1 MTTENSFDVIIIGGS
16 YAGLSAAM
24 ALGRSL
30 RKVLVIDSGLPCN
43 RYTPHS
49 QNFLTQDG
57 AVPADIAALGKAQV
71 MRYNTVRFVNGLA
84 TAAQSVDDG
93 FEVRLQTGE
102 RYRAAKL
109 MIATGL
115 RDLFP
120 PIKGF
125 ADTWGNSV
133 VHCPYCHGYE
143 YRGKNTA
150 ILANG
155 DRALHLAGLIS
166 NLTNGHRTILTNGEP
181 AFTKDQSDILR
192 HAGIPI
198 MDQTVSEIVHRNGVI
213 DRVIF
218 ADGTTLNLDVM
229 YAAIPFEQHSAIPA
243 SLGCELTAT
252 GHIKID
258 EMQKTTVPGVFA
270 GGDNSTPL
278 RSVANAVAAGNR
290 AGAMI
295 NAELVNERFGK

>member
-1 MTTENSFDVIIIGGS
+1 MSTESSFEVIIIGGS

-30 RKVLVIDSGLPCN
+30 RKVLVIDNGLPCN

-57 AVPADIAALGKAQV
+57 AVPADIAALGKGQV
-71 MRYNTVRFVNGLA
+71 MRYDTVRFVDGLA
-84 TAAQSVDDG
+84 TAARPVDDG
-93 FEVRLQTGE
+93 FEVRLQTGD
-102 RYRAAKL
+102 RYHGAKL

-115 RDLFP
+115 KDLFP
-120 PIKGF
+120 PISGF
-125 ADTWGNSV
+125 VDCWGISV

-166 NLTNGHRTILTNGEP
+166 NLTGNDRTILTNGEP
-181 AFTKDQSDILR
+181 AFSTEQIDQLTR
-192 HAGIPI
+192 AGIRV
-198 MDQTVSEIVHRNGVI
+198 MAQTISEIVHQNGMI
-213 DRVIF
+213 NRVLF
-218 ADGTTLNLDVM
+218 AGGSALALDVM
-229 YAAIPFEQHSAIPA
+229 YAAIPFEQHSEIPR
-243 SLGCELTAT
+243 SLGCEMTGT

-258 EMQKTTVPGVFA
+258 ETQKTTVPGVFA
-270 GGDNSTPL
+270 GGDNSSPL